1 MILILNNYFDKA
13 NLLVKINYNINYYFA
28 WRIISFLKLKF
39 ISKGVLLSTYIVVT
53 GFISDVI
60 SGNKV
65 FPIISC

>member
-1 MILILNNYFDKA
+1 MIMILNNYFDKA
-13 NLLVKINYNINYYFA
+13 NLLVKINYNIKYYFA

>member
-1 MILILNNYFDKA
+1 MKDSNVEMFNNSKMKDKYKK
-13 NLLVKINYNINYYFA
+13 L
-28 WRIISFLKLKF
+28 LKLKF